1 MRSLK
6 NKLFQEEKSPN
17 TEHKKSFSSFREGN
31 SRNKG
36 IQKLKE
42 ASNSQDKQ
50 NGANLP
56 VKHTRKRKPRNKK
69 FKNKTPNRVEA
80 IPNEVAEESPKQA
93 SPKQA
98 SPKQTSP
105 KQVSPKQ
112 ASPKQASP
120 KQESPKQASPKRAE
134 AAEASPKQAEEAEE
148 SPKKASPNRYQGLAY
163 DMPVPVYDLKTDLK
177 FRTNEPDFWKP
188 LFPNGE
194 MMELRNK
201 IHQIMQKDCS
211 LDGKG
216 WKNEWDVCTA
226 IQQMIPSY
234 FVPRTGKVY
243 TKPSGFIVSESP
255 TDFSNFNVILC
266 MAFLVYGIISH
277 RMSEKK
283 EAYQLVLKG
292 GKAIQIVLSETEVPP
307 IYESEDIDIL
317 LLPKRGYDRE
327 EIKRLSGHL
336 AYLMKWFLEIPL
348 LEKMVSVL
356 DPDDPISRNPD
367 VYKLSYHNMAAHSF
381 RAFSDIDFKEL
392 PKEGKKYY
400 THLMDFHQEV
410 PILKE
415 EMTFHCP
422 TLDLLLDEKIYYYS
436 KFFIMCYLE
445 NKEGYSLDDCI
456 HFQGKFR
463 RAILALNKAMQTQK
477 YPRSSPQDVYLREV
491 DFLRKR
497 LNKIELYGIGV
508 PLIVG
513 LFRQNGHIPG
523 IDPYRRGNRDIQFAK
538 EHIIFLISRSLY
550 P

>member
-1 MRSLK
+1 MERIKSSMRSVK
-6 NKLFQEEKSPN
+6 NKLFYEEKSPN
-17 TEHKKSFSSFREGN
+17 TEHKKAFPFREGN
-31 SRNKG
+31 SRNG

-42 ASNSQDKQ
+42 APNSPKKQ
-50 NGANLP
+50 NDMKLP
-56 VKHTRKRKPRNKK
+56 VKSTRKRKPRNKK
-69 FKNKTPNRVEA
+69 PKNKTPNREEA
-80 IPNEVAEESPKQA
+80 EAEAEAESSPKQA
-93 SPKQA
+93 SPNRA
-98 SPKQTSP
+98 SPKR
-105 KQVSPKQ
+105 
-112 ASPKQASP
+112 AEAE
-120 KQESPKQASPKRAE
+120 ESPKQASPKRAE
-134 AAEASPKQAEEAEE
+134 AAAEAAAEAI
-148 SPKKASPNRYQGLAY
+148 PQGLSY
-163 DMPVPVYDLKTDLK
+163 DMPAPVYDPKKDDE
-177 FRTNEPDFWKP
+177 FRNEPEFWKP

-194 MMELRNK
+194 MMHLRNK

-226 IQQMIPSY
+226 IKQMIPSY

-243 TKPSGFIVSESP
+243 TKPSGLIVSESP

-266 MAFLVYGIISH
+266 MAFLVYGMISH
-277 RMSEKK
+277 RMTEKK

-292 GKAIQIVLSETEVPP
+292 GKAIQIVLSETDVPP

-317 LLPKRGYDRE
+317 LLPNRGYDRE
-327 EIKRLSGHL
+327 EIKRLAGHL

-348 LEKMVSVL
+348 LEKKVSVL

-367 VYKLSYHNMAAHSF
+367 VYKLSYHSMAAHSF
-381 RAFSDIDFKEL
+381 RAFSDIDFKEV

-400 THLMDFHQEV
+400 AHLMDFHKEL
-410 PILKE
+410 PILEE
-415 EMTFHCP
+415 EMTLYCP

-436 KFFIMCYLE
+436 KFFIMSYLE

-477 YPRSSPQDVYLREV
+477 YPRSSPQDLYFREV
-491 DFLRKR
+491 EFLRKR
-497 LNKIELYGIGV
+497 LNLIELYGIGV

-513 LFRQNGHIPG
+513 LFQHNGHIPG
-523 IDPYRRGNRDIQFAK
+523 IDPYRRKNHDLRLAK
-538 EHIIFLISRSLY
+538 EHILFLITRSLY